1 MSKTHFT
8 LKRGFIVYFAL
19 LAVFALLTYS
29 TLSHLTR
36 TIAQLQ
42 QAETSRYQVS
52 YLLSTFNALTEAMAY
67 NAMAFVSSQQPE
79 FKADFDSQQ
88 SQFQAPADTPNSL
101 QAQIETAPLSPTEKD
116 WFNAAYALALKLSHE
131 QKEAIS
137 TASGEFEEADGQIRI
152 ALPNQL
158 MAQALLFNQAHQQAA
173 NQLAELLQQINQSQT
188 QRLQEEVMTAT
199 TDSIKAYWMAM
210 ISLALMIVGS
220 GLGLWRLYGS
230 IRKPLAQGITQAE
243 QLAQGNLN
251 ARIEHNRRDE
261 IGQLLNSLNGI
272 GSGLQNTMKAVQE
285 RSADIFVASGQL
297 TASNNELRRYS
308 EEQNQHL
315 VRTQALC
322 SELARSINNESQNI
336 EHANK
341 LSQEAA
347 LLTQEG
353 SISSTQMS
361 QAMHAIQKSTQQIS
375 SITELIQNIS
385 FQTNILALNAA
396 VEAARAG
403 SEGRGFAVVAAEVRQ
418 LALRSA
424 QASHDIEQ
432 LITTN
437 LEHVRQGSL
446 SAEKTNQMTQDIEA
460 AMSKVQHIME
470 HVTAA
475 FQEQRS
481 QVDDMHLAVSALS
494 IITEQKLSVMDTAV
508 NYTESQLNQVQGLNH
523 IVSLFDFTAP
533 SAAQATTYPS
543 PSTETLA
550 LAG

>member
-19 LAVFALLTYS
+19 LTVFALLTYS
-29 TLSHLTR
+29 TLNHLTR

-52 YLLSTFNALTEAMAY
+52 HLLSTFNALTEAMAY

-79 FKADFDSQQ
+79 FKADFDNQQ
-88 SQFQAPADTPNSL
+88 SQFQAPADTSNSL

-188 QRLQEEVMTAT
+188 QRLQEEVMAAT

-261 IGQLLNSLNGI
+261 IGLLLNSLNGI

-315 VRTQALC
+315 ARTQALC
-322 SELARSINNESQNI
+322 SDLARSINTESQNI

-347 LLTQEG
+347 SLTQEG

-446 SAEKTNQMTQDIEA
+446 SAEKTSQMTQDIES

-494 IITEQKLSVMDTAV
+494 TITEQKLSVMDTAV

-523 IVSLFDFTAP
+523 IVSLFDFTDP
-533 SAAQATTYPS
+533 PAAQATTPPP

>member
-79 FKADFDSQQ
+79 FKADFDNQQ
-88 SQFQAPADTPNSL
+88 SQFQAPADTSNSL

-173 NQLAELLQQINQSQT
+173 NQLAELLQQINQSQA
-188 QRLQEEVMTAT
+188 QRLQEEVITAT

-322 SELARSINNESQNI
+322 SELARSINTESQNI

-347 LLTQEG
+347 SLTQEG

-446 SAEKTNQMTQDIEA
+446 SAEKTSQMTQDIES

-494 IITEQKLSVMDTAV
+494 TITEQKLSVMDTAV

-523 IVSLFDFTAP
+523 IVSLFDFTDP
-533 SAAQATTYPS
+533 PAAQATTPPP